1 MDKYLTAKQLS
12 DKLQV
17 NRTTIWRWEKAGLVK
32 SVKAGGVRRY
42 PPDTIEKLSK

>member
-1 MDKYLTAKQLS
+1 MSNYLTTKQLA

-17 NRTTIWRWEKAGLVK
+17 NRTTLWRWEKQGKIK
-32 SVKAGGVRRY
+32 SIKAGGVRRY